1 MPHLTQSP
9 VVGRNF
15 MTTSYIQFDNPKSVT
30 QNLKDGQL
38 KSSFKKVLVS
48 ILTNIIPKANPD
60 FDNKIEDVDKWLV
73 EFETETGIPI
83 REIGLDNEGRV
94 LFKMHYKN
102 NDGYWTDNN
111 LLLNDFKEKFNATKL
126 DKEFFE
132 WKWNIFDKISDF
144 EIEIY
149 KYEILSTGADGGHI
163 YLTTEI
169 EYLQQTRTL
178 VIYFANKSDEEKIK
192 VNRTIKLVGRL
203 LDEGI
208 HQSLSLLD
216 TKLID

>member
-1 MPHLTQSP
+1 
-9 VVGRNF
+9 

-149 KYEILSTGADGGHI
+149 KYEILSTGADGRHI